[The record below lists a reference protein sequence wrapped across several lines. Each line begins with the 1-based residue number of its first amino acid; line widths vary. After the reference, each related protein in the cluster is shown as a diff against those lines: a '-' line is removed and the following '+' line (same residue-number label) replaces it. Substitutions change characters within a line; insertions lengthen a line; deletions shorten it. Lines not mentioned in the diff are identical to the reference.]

1 MLFHRSEY
9 AKVPLEPFGIVILN
23 EILNHSNQAGPVG
36 EAFSVIPLS
45 FQDAPESFHRPVI
58 NAFGN
63 PGHTLSH
70 TSFCQHMVESAIGI
84 LVTPVTVKQRVR
96 IWICVN
102 RCPECIKDQGI
113 IIRIPDYVTDN
124 PLSQLPHL
132 DQKKTVYPVVS
143 SRIILT

>member
-45 FQDAPESFHRPVI
+45 FQDAPESFHWSVI

-70 TSFCQHMVESAIGI
+70 TSFGQHMVESAIGI
-84 LVTPVTVKQRVR
+84 LVTPVTV
-96 IWICVN
+96 
-102 RCPECIKDQGI
+102 
-113 IIRIPDYVTDN
+113 IPN
-124 PLSQLPHL
+124 SA
-132 DQKKTVYPVVS
+132 
-143 SRIILT
+143 